1 MLPNW
6 TDGLQTFG
14 KWLEYF
20 QMAEMHWLLFP
31 CKKKKNCKLREWM
44 RFGPSPI
51 HIRVLCSS
59 HCSGGNVLKVHLCVS
74 DRLTFFLSKWGPG
87 TQKGNSIS
95 QPAVSLH
102 SQPTTT
108 WSLPALWSF
117 SLRVSHSCCC
127 HVRICLSWVCW
138 AWYFLQTWAFLV
150 WCLLY
155 SWQVMQGIVSVKDTC
170 RCFTGLMW

>member
-20 QMAEMHWLLFP
+20 QMAEMHWLLLP
-31 CKKKKNCKLREWM
+31 CKKKKKRNEGNEWDLDPLLS
-44 RFGPSPI
+44 PS
-51 HIRVLCSS
+51 VLCSS

-117 SLRVSHSCCC
+117 SPRVSHSCCC
-127 HVRICLSWVCW
+127 HVSICLSWVCW
-138 AWYFLQTWAFLV
+138 VWYFLQTWAFLV

-155 SWQVMQGIVSVKDTC
+155 SWQVMWGIVSVKDTC